1 MDPETVLVGFKLES
15 DVNKEELFERAKNRM
30 EEAKASV
37 MIANSPH
44 SLYSRGAMHY
54 VIGQDGKGQLCN
66 GKDETAKE
74 IVKRLEVLCNR
85 VTAS

>member
-1 MDPETVLVGFKLES
+1 
-15 DVNKEELFERAKNRM
+15 M

-44 SLYSRGAMHY
+44 SLYSRGAVHY
-54 VIGQDGKGQLCN
+54 VIGQDGKGKLCN

-74 IVKRLEVLCNR
+74 IVKKVRS
-85 VTAS
+85 TM

>member
-1 MDPETVLVGFKLES
+1 M
-15 DVNKEELFERAKNRM
+15 
-30 EEAKASV
+30 EAKASV

-54 VIGQDGKGQLCN
+54 VIGQDGKGSYVMEKMKQR
-66 GKDETAKE
+66 KE